1 MTQPPNYPPP
11 GQYPPPPADYPPPGY
26 WPPPPEK
33 NGLGITALILGIIGL
48 LFCLIPLT
56 GFVGF
61 ILGVIGFILGLVG
74 WSRIRKQT
82 ATNRKTTISGIAL
95 SALAIAGGIW
105 GMVIVF
111 TATDQFF
118 NDVEKIGNDLQ
129 TSLSSIPD
137 FPTTTITAAPSPA
150 ALPTTSAAAEE
161 TTDSA
166 PAAST
171 AATAVPQPGDCD
183 IVTDGVSPPR
193 CTAPGEKV
201 VDHCASPATGERGT
215 TYYTDGT
222 TGWTQQCANL
232 WDMEKRPT
240 TQQGSGL
247 TLESCTDANE
257 GDVTTSSKGTLVCRN
272 GQWTIQ

>member
-1 MTQPPNYPPP
+1 MTRSPNYPPSSTSK
-11 GQYPPPPADYPPPGY
+11 
-26 WPPPPEK
+26 K
-33 NGLGITALILGIIGL
+33 NRLRLTALILGTVGL
-48 LFCLIPLT
+48 LVCLPLT
-56 GFVGF
+56 
-61 ILGVIGFILGLVG
+61 
-74 WSRIRKQT
+74 SS
-82 ATNRKTTISGIAL
+82 AT
-95 SALAIAGGIW
+95 
-105 GMVIVF
+105 
-111 TATDQFF
+111 
-118 NDVEKIGNDLQ
+118 
-129 TSLSSIPD
+129 
-137 FPTTTITAAPSPA
+137 
-150 ALPTTSAAAEE
+150 
-161 TTDSA
+161 
-166 PAAST
+166 
-171 AATAVPQPGDCD
+171 ATAVPQPGDCD

-193 CTAPGEKV
+193 CTTPGEKV